1 MTGHSKGKSCM
12 VNQAN
17 TFLNIG
23 VSGLTLK
30 TKTDYD
36 EK

>member
-1 MTGHSKGKSCM
+1 MIGHSKGKSCM

-17 TFLNIG
+17 IFLNIC
-23 VSGLTLK
+23 VSGLSLK